1 MIGCCWIFDCGWEG
15 HQQSRLI
22 PNSPNARTHYPLL
35 IHGGCCQ
42 HTCICTTQ
50 YIYIVLYIYM
60 YVGNILR
67 VLREDN
73 ECVRWDCLGLA
84 GIADALPS
92 HSQKSNNSRSFARTS
107 QNSGM
112 LLFFFNKICFNWV
125 QLRLALT
132 GVIPRVSSNLFWRFV
147 GVSF

>member
-1 MIGCCWIFDCGWEG
+1 MLVYFPHQREVAKHVKRVPCEYHISGLWRTLNILYIKLSGKRIFA
-15 HQQSRLI
+15 SSTI
-22 PNSPNARTHYPLL
+22 SPSL
-35 IHGGCCQ
+35 
-42 HTCICTTQ
+42 Q
-50 YIYIVLYIYM
+50 YIDFVYIVLYIYM

-107 QNSGM
+107 QNSGV
-112 LLFFFNKICFNWV
+112 LLLFFNKICFN
-125 QLRLALT
+125 
-132 GVIPRVSSNLFWRFV
+132 
-147 GVSF
+147 